1 MDERLIAQ
9 GRCMNVKAWALPM
22 IVAFMAL
29 LAPLGCATI
38 QRADYIM
45 DAQSL
50 DIVADLEVSGYSIQ
64 VGISCDGAAPVV
76 CLSSP
81 VDAPVCV
88 QASPRGQ

>member
-1 MDERLIAQ
+1 MDERLIAP
-9 GRCMNVKAWALPM
+9 GRPLNVKTRALPL
-22 IVAFMAL
+22 IAVFMAL

-50 DIVADLEVSGYSIQ
+50 DIVADLEVSGYPIQ